1 MCLLEKVDKMLSQIR
16 ALFLYLKQKPRHR
29 IWRRDLEREILRS
42 AQDDRK
48 NARALYQEE
57 RRQQKERESNLE
69 KELRVLFP
77 SR

>member
-16 ALFLYLKQKPRHR
+16 ALYLYLKQKPRHR

-48 NARALYQEE
+48 KARALYLEE
-57 RRQQKERESNLE
+57 RRQQKEREQAFTQ
-69 KELRVLFP
+69 ELHQKFP
-77 SR
+77 R